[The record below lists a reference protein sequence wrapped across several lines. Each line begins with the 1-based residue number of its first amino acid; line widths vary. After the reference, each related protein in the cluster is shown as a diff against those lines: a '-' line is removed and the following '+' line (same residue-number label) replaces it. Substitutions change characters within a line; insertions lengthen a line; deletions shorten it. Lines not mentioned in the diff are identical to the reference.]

1 MTISTGGRL
10 LACSLL
16 CATIALSGCTSTSS
30 TKAKSLKNSTTQ
42 ASGLADCE
50 HITVMPFPMPAKRQK
65 DASIG
70 VTFAQGI
77 EARLENDFGRIFQ
90 TVEYGT
96 AARGLDKECLVKGSI
111 TKYKP
116 GSRVARAILIGLGAA
131 SLEGNVVVSDAASG
145 TALLSAPF
153 DKLWA
158 WGGILGAS
166 KGMDD
171 MVTETSASVAA
182 TIAHGKGWNA
192 PAAK

>member
-1 MTISTGGRL
+1 MTISNGGRV

-16 CATIALSGCTSTSS
+16 CASIAMSGCTSTNS
-30 TKAKSLKNSTTQ
+30 TKAKSLKHSTTQ
-42 ASGLADCE
+42 ATGLSDCE

-65 DASIG
+65 DAAVG

-77 EARLENDFGRIFQ
+77 ATRLKSDFGPIFQ

-96 AARGLDKECLVKGSI
+96 AARGLERECLVTGSI
-111 TKYKP
+111 TKYRP
-116 GSRVARAILIGLGAA
+116 GSRVARAILIGVGSA
-131 SLEGNVVVSDAASG
+131 SLEGNVVVTDAATG
-145 TALLSAPF
+145 TALLNAPF

-166 KGMDD
+166 KGMSN

-182 TIAHGKGWNA
+182 TIAHGRGWNA